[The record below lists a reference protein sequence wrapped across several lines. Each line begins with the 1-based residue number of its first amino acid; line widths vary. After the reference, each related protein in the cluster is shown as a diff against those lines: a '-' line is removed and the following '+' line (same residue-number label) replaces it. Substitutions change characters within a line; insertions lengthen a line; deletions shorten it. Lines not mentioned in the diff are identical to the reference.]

1 MLMAPSQSYLAMEH
15 ARRLDADN
23 SIEVRAVLDLAQRS
37 FAYMHDLIEPPS
49 SVAKLTVEG
58 LASGPGE
65 VWIIGTPPMAT
76 ITMTPRPDVLYI
88 GKLAVAEAARGQ
100 GLARQLIDRARQR
113 ASELGLGLIELQTR
127 IELTR
132 NHRTFEALG
141 FVEFERTSHP
151 GFTRPTS
158 ITYRLAV

>member
-1 MLMAPSQSYLAMEH
+1 MCSTSANWP
-15 ARRLDADN
+15 
-23 SIEVRAVLDLAQRS
+23 
-37 FAYMHDLIEPPS
+37 
-49 SVAKLTVEG
+49 
-58 LASGPGE
+58 
-65 VWIIGTPPMAT
+65 
-76 ITMTPRPDVLYI
+76 
-88 GKLAVAEAARGQ
+88 AEAARGQ

-151 GFTRPTS
+151 GFTQPTS